1 MWGGK
6 GGVKDSCEGE
16 GGVKDEDESGAD
28 DDVGVGET

>member
-1 MWGGK
+1 MK
-6 GGVKDSCEGE
+6 KKDSCEGE